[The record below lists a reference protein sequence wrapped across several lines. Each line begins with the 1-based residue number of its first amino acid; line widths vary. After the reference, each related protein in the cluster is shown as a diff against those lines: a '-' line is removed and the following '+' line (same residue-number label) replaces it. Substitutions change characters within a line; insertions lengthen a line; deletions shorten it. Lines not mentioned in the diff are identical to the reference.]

1 MNNQGI
7 LGLEE
12 LKCYEAKL
20 ALLTSKGPQPQMSS
34 LHSKESGKKERK
46 KNKQTKLKKKREKP
60 LKIKT

>member
-20 ALLTSKGPQPQMSS
+20 ALLTTKGPQPQMSS
-34 LHSKESGKKERK
+34 QIQKNLERK
-46 KNKQTKLKKKREKP
+46 KKKTKEEKGETP
-60 LKIKT
+60 ND

>member
-20 ALLTSKGPQPQMSS
+20 ALLTTKGPQPQMSS
-34 LHSKESGKKERK
+34 QIQKNLERK
-46 KNKQTKLKKKREKP
+46 KKKTKEETGETP
-60 LKIKT
+60 ND

>member
-20 ALLTSKGPQPQMSS
+20 VLLTTKGPQPQMSS
-34 LHSKESGKKERK
+34 QIQKNLERK
-46 KNKQTKLKKKREKP
+46 KKKKKKTKEEKGETP
-60 LKIKT
+60 ND